1 MSKPLLETKEGTMQR
16 SGGGDAGSWIGHS
29 RPRKQQVQRSKVMEV
44 RRLKD
49 IERRQAGEARDG
61 EKDGAGH

>member
-1 MSKPLLETKEGTMQR
+1 MQR

-29 RPRKQQVQRSKVMEV
+29 SPRKQQVQRSKVTEV